1 MVYSLLQY
9 LFLIVLSEHFT
20 TAANYV
26 SNSFSVFRSWRSFYR
41 VLALIKI
48 FIPVINR
55 LTGVSLILQ
64 VRKAKKMSPVQ
75 QRIHE
80 VMGCGVMTVWP
91 LTLCSLQPP
100 IAFTLQI
107 ITAPLKPL
115 SPSLGTAMEIRGR
128 EIEPGQRDAY
138 RVDGRLPVEEDKW
151 SITKR
156 WKWAECGGG
165 FKVWGWQVF
174 KILLLLST
182 LFLSSCR
189 VFVKVFLLAPYQIF
203 LADWGFQILSRLT
216 SFLTPN
222 STMIFMHREESPDS
236 INFHSK
242 LKTSFLKN
250 IHKKTSNKLSSV
262 LFKSISFI

>member
-1 MVYSLLQY
+1 
-9 LFLIVLSEHFT
+9 
-20 TAANYV
+20 
-26 SNSFSVFRSWRSFYR
+26 
-41 VLALIKI
+41 
-48 FIPVINR
+48 
-55 LTGVSLILQ
+55 
-64 VRKAKKMSPVQ
+64 
-75 QRIHE
+75 
-80 VMGCGVMTVWP
+80 MTVWP

-100 IAFTLQI
+100 ITFTLQI

-128 EIEPGQRDAY
+128 EIEPGQWDAY

-189 VFVKVFLLAPYQIF
+189 VFVNVFFYLLLIEYSWQTEVF
-203 LADWGFQILSRLT
+203 KFFQDWQVFWHQILQW
-216 SFLTPN
+216 FLCT
-222 STMIFMHREESPDS
+222 EESPDS
-236 INFHSK
+236 INFHSN

-262 LFKSISFI
+262 PFKSISFI